1 MARSSHLF
9 GELEVELVKPYPDTM
24 WGVMPGI
31 LDGEIVVHAL
41 NPNGIAKEK
50 LHAGD
55 QLVSIDGVEPQDEEH
70 VVELLNAAHDAA
82 TPDEGAQI
90 VLFRPALEHP
100 DAPARLTQFEVHLL
114 KPSRST
120 KWGVMPGVLDNQI
133 IVHRLDSAGVAK
145 DQLRIGDRI
154 ITIDGFIVTS
164 EEQVVTLINQAHGN
178 ATPFEGCRIVVV
190 RLYPPPA
197 LDTLYAATA
206 APRLQSKRKARSRL
220 AFQRRAKPLRKTE
233 LSVVDMSA

>member
-70 VVELLNAAHDAA
+70 VVELLNAAHDA
-82 TPDEGAQI
+82 
-90 VLFRPALEHP
+90 VRKALM
-100 DAPARLTQFEVHLL
+100 APMYQPGDRTLHA
-114 KPSRST
+114 PSI
-120 KWGVMPGVLDNQI
+120 MCLY
-133 IVHRLDSAGVAK
+133 AGV
-145 DQLRIGDRI
+145 R
-154 ITIDGFIVTS
+154 
-164 EEQVVTLINQAHGN
+164 
-178 ATPFEGCRIVVV
+178 
-190 RLYPPPA
+190 
-197 LDTLYAATA
+197 
-206 APRLQSKRKARSRL
+206 RSPC
-220 AFQRRAKPLRKTE
+220 F
-233 LSVVDMSA
+233 